1 MKMQHKREPEAGY
14 QCWAVDLVA
23 YLKKKEVVVMTL
35 EPCLQ
40 L

>member
-23 YLKKKEVVVMTL
+23 YLKKEVVMMTL
-35 EPCLQ
+35 
-40 L
+40 